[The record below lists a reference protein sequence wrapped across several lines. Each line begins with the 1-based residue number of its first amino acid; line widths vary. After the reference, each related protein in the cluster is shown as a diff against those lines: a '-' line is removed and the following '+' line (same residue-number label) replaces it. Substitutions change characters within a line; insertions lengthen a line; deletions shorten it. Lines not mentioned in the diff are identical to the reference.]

1 MTSWQSVTYVSV
13 VDPPNVE
20 PVLSIQAP
28 TIHGGQADGVITL
41 ATARALIKEL
51 EAGVRTA
58 ERIHRG

>member
-1 MTSWQSVTYVSV
+1 MTRSQVPTYVSV

-28 TIHGGQADGVITL
+28 TIHGGQADGVISL
-41 ATARALIKEL
+41 ATARSLIKEL
-51 EAGVRTA
+51 EAGVKTA